1 MKLGLIKFFLLYYNF
16 NPKKHKSTSLSWLL
30 TFKSIFFTLTK
41 TRSTIWR
48 FWGGFLKKL
57 GFSPALMLV
66 AHKNHKRPYLF
77 WWARLSNLIFSSHL
91 ALLWNFLLT
100 LLLSSR
106 MLIKLDFFR
115 LRHVT
120 ILKPATKVKAF
131 YLLKDYHVYWCHI
144 SNTDRAVLCMIV
156 TGYYHEYSQRLE

>member
-1 MKLGLIKFFLLYYNF
+1 MSVTRENVPIKN
-16 NPKKHKSTSLSWLL
+16 
-30 TFKSIFFTLTK
+30 
-41 TRSTIWR
+41 R
-48 FWGGFLKKL
+48 
-57 GFSPALMLV
+57 
-66 AHKNHKRPYLF
+66 KRPYLF
-77 WWARLSNLIFSSHL
+77 WWARLSNLIFSFHL

-120 ILKPATKVKAF
+120 KLKPATKVKAF

-144 SNTDRAVLCMIV
+144 SNTDRAVFCMIV
-156 TGYYHEYSQRLE
+156 TGYYHEYLRMSVSALFLLNHGLSSSPTIYFVLFCCSYCSTQI